1 MTHQIV
7 SLAGAF
13 LILAAYIANQRGILT
28 PRNRLYSLM
37 NLVGSLLLLW
47 VAIVD
52 DRWGFIL
59 LESSWALASLPA
71 LIRPPSGSAGGEAS
85 PA

>member
-1 MTHQIV
+1 MIHQIV

-13 LILAAYIANQRGILT
+13 LILAAYVANQRGLLG

-47 VAIVD
+47 IAVID
-52 DRWGFIL
+52 DRWGFIV
-59 LESSWALASLPA
+59 LETSWALASVPA
-71 LIRPPSGSAGGEAS
+71 LIRPPSPDPKSQ
-85 PA
+85 